1 MSDPVGLRP
10 EERADFEAVL
20 HLALS
25 TPDIRSALR
34 ADPTGGAAA
43 RLRVRALAD
52 ADEITTAAHR
62 EYQAYLTCLFLNA
75 SAEETEAGAESESLP
90 ALAVLTPLVAGPSAA
105 VLLLLGYVLQLADAQ
120 GTLPGSLV
128 TAGWVLGTIAGLSAL
143 VGLVALLG
151 SAVLGCG
158 PSAHSARLEQARL
171 DWQRAL
177 LERGLLPH
185 LRRYVGEDPA
195 LRSVR

>member
-1 MSDPVGLRP
+1 M
-10 EERADFEAVL
+10 

-43 RLRVRALAD
+43 RLRVRALTD

-62 EYQAYLTCLFLNA
+62 EYHAYLTCLFLNA
-75 SAEETEAGAESESLP
+75 SAEETEGGAGAGALP
-90 ALAVLTPLVAGPSAA
+90 TLAVLTPLVAGPSAA
-105 VLLLLGYVLQLADAQ
+105 VLLLLGYVLQLADVQ
-120 GTLPGSLV
+120 GTLPGALV
-128 TAGWVLGTIAGLSAL
+128 TAGWVLGTVAGLSAF
-143 VGLVALLG
+143 VGLLALLG
-151 SAVLGCG
+151 STALGRG
-158 PSAHSARLEQARL
+158 PSAHAARLEQARL

-185 LRRYVGEDPA
+185 LRRYVAEDPA
-195 LRSVR
+195 LRPVR